1 MAEED
6 PMETLIEE
14 ELSSLSFS
22 SEDSEDGWRRPTG
35 LLLWP
40 EEQRPLMERER
51 RRPPQAVGGYMLG
64 DILGCGGYSK
74 VKDAVHTG
82 TLARRAVKI
91 VRRSCLRRIPFGEQS
106 VRRETCLLGALR
118 HPHVLRLHE
127 VLAQLHPDKAFLVL
141 DYCPL
146 SLQALLDAAPA
157 NRLAAWQARAYLRQ
171 LCAAVCYLQARA
183 IVHKDIKPANLLLAP
198 DGRLTLADFG
208 VAEALPLF
216 SQGDTCTRSEGSPAF
231 QPPEVANCEPSFS
244 GFKLDVWSCGV
255 TLYCMLL
262 GVHPFLEGCTSVYQ
276 LQTRIAHYQ
285 VTFPSSL
292 EAVSEEVLRGL
303 MARLPADRWSADRL
317 SQHAWVVR
325 AAPPPPLPRVMSPKI
340 LQKYFLCSDIAYI
353 ATGLSISS

>member
-22 SEDSEDGWRRPTG
+22 SEDSLSRGVFCDETVVRSEDGWRRPTG

-51 RRPPQAVGGYMLG
+51 RRPPQAVGSYVLG

-106 VRRETCLLGALR
+106 VRRETCLLGGLR

-157 NRLAAWQARAYLRQ
+157 NRRVSTKYRQ
-171 LCAAVCYLQARA
+171 L
-183 IVHKDIKPANLLLAP
+183 N
-198 DGRLTLADFG
+198 
-208 VAEALPLF
+208 
-216 SQGDTCTRSEGSPAF
+216 
-231 QPPEVANCEPSFS
+231 
-244 GFKLDVWSCGV
+244 
-255 TLYCMLL
+255 
-262 GVHPFLEGCTSVYQ
+262 
-276 LQTRIAHYQ
+276 
-285 VTFPSSL
+285 
-292 EAVSEEVLRGL
+292 
-303 MARLPADRWSADRL
+303 
-317 SQHAWVVR
+317 
-325 AAPPPPLPRVMSPKI
+325 
-340 LQKYFLCSDIAYI
+340 
-353 ATGLSISS
+353 